1 MKRLE
6 KFVNWLGN
14 IDFSTK
20 WISLSLAFILIIG
33 SALFITYDLADMKP
47 TEKSYSELQSVA
59 DYMVEH
65 KSFVLPD
72 VNECEDVE
80 KISSYTIQRSTSGDI
95 SFSFSH
101 KTTNAGLNLTFDEDM
116 KLKTQER
123 RNSTVRRFPPRS
135 SKSLV
140 PVDSKTFLP
149 YYHLTFSGIKKAP
162 FIYSVLLLPCTYI
175 RTYSRSFSATSPR
188 LCHNYN
194 SLAILRY

>member
-20 WISLSLAFILIIG
+20 WISLSLAFMLIIG

-101 KTTNAGLNLTFDEDM
+101 KTTNAGLNLTFDENM

-123 RNSTVRRFPPRS
+123 RNSTG
-135 SKSLV
+135 SLIFAILAC
-140 PVDSKTFLP
+140 TFLVGC
-149 YYHLTFSGIKKAP
+149 LAGFVSTIIVTFIQCTLDKVLCWYEEKSEKKELKKDLKR
-162 FIYSVLLLPCTYI
+162 FKK
-175 RTYSRSFSATSPR
+175 F
-188 LCHNYN
+188 
-194 SLAILRY
+194 